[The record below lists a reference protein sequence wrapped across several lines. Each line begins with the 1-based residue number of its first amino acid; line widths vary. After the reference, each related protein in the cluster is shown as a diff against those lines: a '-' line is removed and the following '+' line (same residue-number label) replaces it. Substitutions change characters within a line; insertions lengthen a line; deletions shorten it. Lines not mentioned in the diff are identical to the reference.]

1 MPTKNFWLSI
11 IYLKLNSV
19 ASGEKLGF
27 QITLLLASYFYF
39 DFFQNQ
45 LPPFEKTTD
54 TPMALIF
61 FMVIIINQFGTIIG
75 SFIAFERSSQFES
88 YHSRIPLSF
97 SNLVQMLILNRLDQL
112 ANDQIIVKMSMVPFM
127 AASQVGRYRL
137 MLLCHIWL
145 PYKASF

>member
-75 SFIAFERSSQFES
+75 SFIAFERPSQFES
-88 YHSRIPLSF
+88 YHFKDTIVIFKSCTNADSKSF
-97 SNLVQMLILNRLDQL
+97 GSIGKWSNYCQNVYGTLHGGQSSWEI
-112 ANDQIIVKMSMVPFM
+112 
-127 AASQVGRYRL
+127 
-137 MLLCHIWL
+137 
-145 PYKASF
+145 

>member
-1 MPTKNFWLSI
+1 MPKNEFLLVEYF
-11 IYLKLNSV
+11 YLKQNSV

-75 SFIAFERSSQFES
+75 PFIACIAFKRSF
-88 YHSRIPLSF
+88 
-97 SNLVQMLILNRLDQL
+97 
-112 ANDQIIVKMSMVPFM
+112 
-127 AASQVGRYRL
+127 
-137 MLLCHIWL
+137 
-145 PYKASF
+145 

>member
-1 MPTKNFWLSI
+1 MYNGCKCPKRIFD
-11 IYLKLNSV
+11 LKLNSV

-75 SFIAFERSSQFES
+75 PFIAFKRSSQFES
-88 YHSRIPLSF
+88 CHFKDTIVIFKSF
-97 SNLVQMLILNRLDQL
+97 TNSESKSFESFGEWSNYCQNDHDTLNGQ
-112 ANDQIIVKMSMVPFM
+112 
-127 AASQVGRYRL
+127 
-137 MLLCHIWL
+137 
-145 PYKASF
+145 